1 MFLYS
6 HVIKSYDEQEF
17 SSLVDL
23 YLTSNIPSYDVIYF
37 SFFDSKVLAVCFVAI
52 IEVFDDQ

>member
-17 SSLVDL
+17 SSLLDL
-23 YLTSNIPSYDVIYF
+23 YLTSNLPSYDVTYF
-37 SFFDSKVLAVCFVAI
+37 SFYDHKVGLVCFVAI
-52 IEVFDDQ
+52 IEVFDLD